1 MNTAD
6 IGYLQSIT
14 IHVDNDVIFENL
26 DLNALPIP
34 EQKIREFAYR
44 HLVEQTD
51 RDWSFVDD
59 YTEFGRAKFITH
71 WFTDSQGISA
81 HTTVTF
87 IPHS

>member
-34 EQKIREFAYR
+34 EHKIREFAYQ

-59 YTEFGRAKFITH
+59 NIEFARAKFITH
-71 WFTDSQGISA
+71 WFRDSQGVYAQI
-81 HTTVTF
+81 TVEF